1 MHVITQKRIWEA
13 QTKWPHTAAALES
26 WYRLIRASTP
36 KDFSELKRLLPA
48 TDKVGSQHV
57 FDIGGNKLRLIA
69 IVQYRAQKLFI
80 QHVLDHAEYDK
91 GKWRE

>member
-13 QTKWPHTAAALES
+13 QAKWPHAATALES
-26 WYRLIRASTP
+26 WYRLIKAATP
-36 KDFSELKRLLPA
+36 KDYAELKRLFPA

-69 IVQYRAQKLFI
+69 IVQYRSQKLFI
-80 QHVLDHAEYDK
+80 QHVLDHAEYNK

>member
-13 QTKWPHTAAALES
+13 QAKWPHAARALEA
-26 WYRLIRASTP
+26 WYRLVKTGSPQDI
-36 KDFSELKRLLPA
+36 SELKKLFPA
-48 TDKVGSQHV
+48 TDKVGPQHV

>member
-1 MHVITQKRIWEA
+1 MRRVLVR
-13 QTKWPHTAAALES
+13 AATALEA
-26 WYRLIRASTP
+26 WYP
-36 KDFSELKRLLPA
+36 PQDFTELKRLFPA
-48 TDKVGSQHV
+48 TDKVGPQHV

-91 GKWRE
+91 GK